1 VRVAAV
7 GRDLLIGSRILDAAT
22 RAGAD
27 RVRIDSPAD
36 LPPADDLDLVL
47 IDWGGRSHGWG
58 EQLRAWAAAASASPR
73 IVLFGPHTDLAAH
86 ADAKRHHLGP
96 MLARSK
102 LVADLE
108 SLLYS

>member
-7 GRDLLIGSRILDAAT
+7 VSDLLIGSRILDVAT
-22 RAGAD
+22 RAGAELV
-27 RVRIDSPAD
+27 RVDSPAD
-36 LPPADDLDLVL
+36 LPPADHLDLVL
-47 IDWGGRSHGWG
+47 IDWGGRSPGWG
-58 EQLRAWAAAASASPR
+58 EQLRAWAAAAPASPR

-86 ADAKRHHLGP
+86 ADAKSHGLGP

-102 LVADLE
+102 LITDLD